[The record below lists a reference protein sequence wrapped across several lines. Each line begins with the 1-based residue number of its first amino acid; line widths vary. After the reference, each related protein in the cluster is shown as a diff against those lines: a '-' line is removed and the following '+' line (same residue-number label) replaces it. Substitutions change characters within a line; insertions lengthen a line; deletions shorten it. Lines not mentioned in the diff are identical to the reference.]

1 MWLWTE
7 ALNELTATNRF
18 SAATLSVMY
27 KPLGPHMLTWVG
39 WGGGQRDT
47 SNLFLTRHNDVNAW
61 AFKNKQS
68 ESCYRKY
75 KCNIN
80 TNIHHTEIHLRK
92 KNEIEE
98 KSLK

>member
-61 AFKNKQS
+61 AFKNKQ
-68 ESCYRKY
+68 RV
-75 KCNIN
+75 NHVIGN
-80 TNIHHTEIHLRK
+80 TNVISTQIYITQK
-92 KNEIEE
+92 YI
-98 KSLK
+98 